1 MAKDR
6 PLLQLPPDPVRRRL
20 CLQRLILPYGVYFL
34 GHTYDPRRTHSTD
47 AKVSLVPQMPSG
59 VLVRGAAQP
68 DVHPLQKRARAN
80 RGRTT
85 IAFARGIAGTA
96 NRNR

>member
-34 GHTYDPRRTHSTD
+34 GHTYDPRRTDGQESE
-47 AKVSLVPQMPSG
+47 VQEMLQMPED
-59 VLVRGAAQP
+59 VLV
-68 DVHPLQKRARAN
+68 ARA
-80 RGRTT
+80 
-85 IAFARGIAGTA
+85 
-96 NRNR
+96 